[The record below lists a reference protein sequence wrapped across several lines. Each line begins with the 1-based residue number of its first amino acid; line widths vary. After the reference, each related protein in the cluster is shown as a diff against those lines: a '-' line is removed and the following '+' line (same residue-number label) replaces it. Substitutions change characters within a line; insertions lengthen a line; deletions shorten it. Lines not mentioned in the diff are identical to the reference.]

1 MKFLALFLFLVSST
15 LFAAAADN
23 IIKPKAPGG
32 KIVIDA
38 TLAYKTGN
46 TCTTIDGSTNIY
58 YCEQSGGA
66 TTLSL
71 NMNEGQ
77 QLSWSIKN
85 TAGSGVL
92 TITFPSG
99 LLWRDG
105 TVFNTVDFGETNI
118 YTFFKINGQIAVACM
133 TDLK

>member
-1 MKFLALFLFLVSST
+1 MKFLALLLFLIGSV
-15 LFAAAADN
+15 LVAAPADN
-23 IIKPKAPGG
+23 VIKPKAAGG
-32 KIVIDA
+32 KIVMSA
-38 TLAYKTGN
+38 ALAYNTAN
-46 TCTTIDGSTNIY
+46 TCTTIDGSKNIY

-66 TTLSL
+66 TTLTLS
-71 NMNEGQ
+71 MNEGQ

-85 TAGSGVL
+85 TAGSGAL

-105 TVFNTVDFGETNI
+105 TVFDTVDFGETNI